1 MSDFR
6 GVSRARTG
14 ICLDAGT
21 NEGLLGV
28 LALTR
33 VNGFSGSFS

>member
-14 ICLDAGT
+14 ICLDVDT
-21 NEGLLGV
+21 NEVLLGV

-33 VNGFSGSFS
+33 VNGLSGSFS